1 MFNKIKY
8 LQSVMNYQEIART
21 IKPITEK
28 QAINDL
34 LKLKNVNIETINH
47 KSRLGQKFVD
57 YFTFCERLNTKGK
70 RGISFFD
77 FVDNV
82 ELYIDKPYYR
92 KFLDWL
98 DINRADKPSVCKY
111 YELYRIYF
119 SAITSFTP
127 ITAMMIYNKYKPTKI
142 LDPFC
147 GWGGRLVG
155 ACVSNVDTYIGID
168 TNYNLVEPYNRM
180 INILLEEH
188 ISTSLPDVRRTN
200 IEFINGDCSL
210 VDYSVMDYD
219 CVFTSPP
226 YYNIEI
232 YSGCPTKK
240 SKKEW
245 DELYSKVFVDT
256 YRFLKPNGIYILNI
270 PKSVL
275 RIAKKILGEPT
286 ETFVI
291 PKQSRCRERGKDYQE
306 VAFVWI
312 KRGDRP

>member
-1 MFNKIKY
+1 
-8 LQSVMNYQEIART
+8 MNHQEISRI
-21 IKPITEK
+21 IKPLTEEH
-28 QAINDL
+28 AINDL
-34 LKLKNVNIETINH
+34 LKLMKADITTINY
-47 KSRLGQKFVD
+47 KSRLGQKFID

-92 KFLDWL
+92 KMLEWL
-98 DINRADKPSVCKY
+98 DINRVEKQSVCKY
-111 YELYRIYF
+111 YELYRVYF

-127 ITAMMIYNKYKPTKI
+127 ITAMMIYNKYKPTKV

-147 GWGGRLVG
+147 GWGGRLIG
-155 ACVSNVDTYIGID
+155 ACASNIDTYIGID
-168 TNYNLVEPYNRM
+168 TNYNLVEPYNKM
-180 INILLEEH
+180 IDILKDH
-188 ISTSLPDVRRTN
+188 TTTN
-200 IEFINGDCSL
+200 IEFINGDSSL
-210 VDYSVMDYD
+210 VDYSVIDYD

-232 YSGCPTKK
+232 YSGCCKK

-245 DELYSKVFVDT
+245 DDLYRKVFVDT
-256 YRFLKPNGIYILNI
+256 YNFLKPNGIYILNI

-275 RIAKKILGEPT
+275 RIAKNVLGEPT

-291 PKQSRCRERGKDYQE
+291 PKQSRCRERGKDYE
-306 VAFVWI
+306 EIAFVWI